1 MDVATQCNEVI
12 DRCLATYHYNVQ
24 TYDQIGRLYT
34 KPNAPAIWIDVG
46 LFDLELKDYAYTDYT
61 SQQNRLMHAHQGLLR
76 FLWQDEND
84 LLAQF
89 ELFLVE
95 HSYKHDLKNFG
106 ANRSDDHIDPTPP
119 EYNFAY
125 YFEEVFGSK
134 YIYALEPEREYY
146 DRGGHRRFIDYWL
159 TTTER
164 SIAIELNGEQY
175 HHPLATGKKQYRSQL
190 FKQNSLVADGTLVY
204 RWSNRGMADNERFK
218 EQLREYFGER
228 QTFAASPRF
237 TAQRAV
243 SFKLYEHQAQVISRI
258 SEERADG
265 KDTFLVVLPTGT
277 GKTEVLIEDFISQF
291 NIGTVTNLLVI
302 MPTRDLKQQTLTRF
316 QKHVSNLRVGENAF
330 DTDLQ
335 VVVQTSAYLT
345 RHFSAIPSDRFGYI
359 AVDEAHHAVAYGL
372 RRVLEHF
379 NPQVLLGL
387 TATDQRLD
395 QQKLE
400 EVFGS
405 YKVDLSL
412 EQAIEQGIVPPI
424 RVFRLQSNID
434 LSEVRFNGR
443 DFLKQDLHRTVL
455 IPSRDQLIADL
466 LVEHFNEPLLA
477 NTPVKQGVVFCV
489 DIEHAQRM
497 AACLNAS
504 GISAQAVSGGDRA
517 GLERYKKGEIRFL
530 CACDLI
536 NEGWDAPQTSILI
549 MARPTMSK
557 VVYMQQLGR
566 GTRRSAGKEALYVID
581 VVDSYGAI
589 LQPWSV
595 HNLFQLGHYQPF
607 ANAINPLGLSPNHE
621 LLMLNQLYEY
631 TQRIEPINV
640 FNFEREFGDLLN
652 EEQLAR
658 ELFISTSTVKNWLKK
673 GEITAA
679 KSIPFGRSQLYYFSM
694 EQLAD
699 IRSRKGI
706 KPRTEASRR
715 DDFFEFLEQ
724 RDYTFSYKIVF
735 LLSFIEL
742 CNERGEV
749 ELPALTR
756 HYQDFYIQLLN
767 THGHA
772 EKAKNPLNELSNL
785 ENAAYMT
792 RSLLQNP
799 FEKFERKRF
808 VYHCKDLNLVGF
820 DPVLW
825 EKLDAADLQ
834 RVRQQYLEDARE
846 YFGKLGIELEHLS
859 TSGSKVD
866 LKHL

>member
-1 MDVATQCNEVI
+1 MDVATNCHTVI
-12 DRCLATYHYNVQ
+12 DRCLATYHYSLQ
-24 TYDQIGRLYT
+24 TTDHIGHLYT

-46 LFDLELKDYAYTDYT
+46 LFDLELNEYAYTDYT
-61 SQQNRLMHAHQGLLR
+61 SKQNSLMHFHQGLLR
-76 FLWQDEND
+76 FLWQDQDD
-84 LLAQF
+84 LNEQL

-95 HSYKHDLKNFG
+95 HNSEHHLKNFG
-106 ANRSDDHIDPTPP
+106 ANRADDHIDPTPP

-134 YIYALEPEREYY
+134 YLYALEPEREYY
-146 DRGGHRRFIDYWL
+146 DRSGHRRFIDYWL

-164 SIAIELNGEQY
+164 GIAIELNGEQY

-190 FKQNSLVADGTLVY
+190 FKQNSLVADGVLVY

-243 SFKLYEHQAQVISRI
+243 SFKLYDHQAQVISRI

-291 NIGTVTNLLVI
+291 NVGTVTNLLVI
-302 MPTRDLKQQTLTRF
+302 VPTRDLKRQTLGRF
-316 QKHVSNLRVGENAF
+316 EKHVSNLRVGEDAF

-345 RHFSAIPSDRFGYI
+345 RHFSAVPSNRFGYI

-412 EQAIEQGIVPPI
+412 EQAIEKGIVPPI

-443 DFLKQDLHRTVL
+443 DFLKQDLNKTVL
-455 IPSRDQLIADL
+455 IPSRDQLVADL
-466 LVEHFNEPLLA
+466 LVEHFNEPLVA
-477 NTPVKQGVVFCV
+477 NTPLKQGVVFCV
-489 DIEHAQRM
+489 DIKHAQRM

-504 GISAQAVSGGDRA
+504 GISAQAVSGTDRA
-517 GLERYKKGEIRFL
+517 GLERYKAGEIRFL

-536 NEGWDAPQTSILI
+536 NEGWDAPQTSILV

-557 VVYMQQLGR
+557 VMYMQQLGR
-566 GTRRSAGKEALYVID
+566 GTRRFAGKEALYVID

-595 HNLFQLGHYQPF
+595 HNLFQLNQYQPF
-607 ANAINPLGLSPNHE
+607 ANVINPLGLSPNHE

-631 TQRIEPINV
+631 TRRIEPINV

-658 ELFISTSTVKNWLKK
+658 ELFISTDTVKKWLRK
-673 GEITAA
+673 GDITAA
-679 KSIPFGRSQLYYFSM
+679 KSIPFGRSQLHYFSL

-699 IRSRKGI
+699 IRTRKGI

-735 LLSFIEL
+735 LLSFIDL

-749 ELPALTR
+749 ELPTLTR
-756 HYQDFYIQLLN
+756 RYQDFYIQLLN
-767 THGHA
+767 THGRV

-785 ENAAYMT
+785 ENPVYMT

-825 EKLDAADLQ
+825 DKLNAADLQ
-834 RVRQQYLEDARE
+834 RVKQQYLEDARE
-846 YFGKLGIELEHLS
+846 YFGKLGITLEQN
-859 TSGSKVD
+859 D
-866 LKHL
+866 LDALAQR

>member
-12 DRCLATYHYNVQ
+12 DRCLATYHYNMQ
-24 TYDQIGRLYT
+24 THDQIGRLYT

-76 FLWQDEND
+76 FVWQDESD

-95 HSYKHDLKNFG
+95 HSSKHDLKNFG

-146 DRGGHRRFIDYWL
+146 DRGGHRRFVDFWL

-291 NIGTVTNLLVI
+291 NVGSVTNLLVI
-302 MPTRDLKQQTLTRF
+302 VPTRDLKQQTLTRF
-316 QKHVSNLRVGENAF
+316 QKHVSNLRVGEDAF

-477 NTPVKQGVVFCV
+477 NTPLKQGVVFCV

-504 GISAQAVSGGDRA
+504 GISAQAVSGTDRA

-566 GTRRSAGKEALYVID
+566 GTRRFADKEALYVID

-595 HNLFQLGHYQPF
+595 HNLFQLSHYQPY
-607 ANAINPLGLSPNHE
+607 ANVINPLGLSPNHE
-621 LLMLNQLYEY
+621 LLILNQLYEY

-652 EEQLAR
+652 EEQLSR

-679 KSIPFGRSQLYYFSM
+679 KSIPFGRSQLHYFSL

-699 IRSRKGI
+699 IRTRKGI

-834 RVRQQYLEDARE
+834 RVRQQYLEDAQE

-866 LKHL
+866 LKQL

>member
-1 MDVATQCNEVI
+1 MDVATHCHTVI
-12 DRCLATYHYNVQ
+12 DRCLATYHYSLHTSDHV
-24 TYDQIGRLYT
+24 GHLYT

-46 LFDLELKDYAYTDYT
+46 LFDLELNEYAYTDYT
-61 SQQNRLMHAHQGLLR
+61 SQQNSLMHSHQGLLR
-76 FLWQDEND
+76 FLWQDQDD
-84 LLAQF
+84 LNEQL

-95 HSYKHDLKNFG
+95 HNSEHHLKNFG
-106 ANRSDDHIDPTPP
+106 ANRADDHIDPTPP

-134 YIYALEPEREYY
+134 YLYALEPEREYY

-164 SIAIELNGEQY
+164 GIAIELNGEQY

-190 FKQNSLVADGTLVY
+190 FKQNSLVADGVLVY

-228 QTFAASPRF
+228 QQFAASPRF
-237 TAQRAV
+237 TAQRAL
-243 SFKLYEHQAQVISRI
+243 SFKLYDHQAQVISRI
-258 SEERADG
+258 SEERAVG

-291 NIGTVTNLLVI
+291 NVGTVTNLLVI
-302 MPTRDLKQQTLTRF
+302 VPTRDLKRQTLERF
-316 QKHVSNLRVGENAF
+316 QKHVSNLRVGEDAF

-345 RHFSAIPSDRFGYI
+345 RHFSAVPSNRFGYI

-412 EQAIEQGIVPPI
+412 EQAIEKGIVPPI
-424 RVFRLQSNID
+424 RVFRLESNID
-434 LSEVRFNGR
+434 LSAVRFNGS
-443 DFLKQDLHRTVL
+443 DFLKQDLNKTVL
-455 IPSRDQLIADL
+455 IPSRDQLVADL

-477 NTPVKQGVVFCV
+477 NTPLKQGVVFCV
-489 DIEHAQRM
+489 DIKHAQRM

-504 GISAQAVSGGDRA
+504 GISAQAVSGSDRT
-517 GLERYKKGEIRFL
+517 GLERYKSGEIRFL

-536 NEGWDAPQTSILI
+536 NEGWDAPQTSILV

-595 HNLFQLGHYQPF
+595 HNLFQLNQYQPF
-607 ANAINPLGLSPNHE
+607 ANVINPLGLSPNHE

-631 TQRIEPINV
+631 TRRIEPINV

-658 ELFISTSTVKNWLKK
+658 ELFISTDTVKNWLKK
-673 GEITAA
+673 GDITAA
-679 KSIPFGRSQLYYFSM
+679 KSIPFGRSQLHYFTTD
-694 EQLAD
+694 QLAE
-699 IRSRKGI
+699 IRISKNI

-715 DDFFEFLEQ
+715 DDFFEFIEQ

-756 HYQDFYIQLLN
+756 RYQDFYIQLHKKN
-767 THGHA
+767 GRV
-772 EKAKNPLNELSNL
+772 EKAKNPLSELKNL
-785 ENAAYMT
+785 EDAAYMT

-825 EKLDAADLQ
+825 DKLDAADLQ
-834 RVRQQYLEDARE
+834 RIKQQYLEDARE
-846 YFGKLGIELEHLS
+846 YFGKLGIELEQS
-859 TSGSKVD
+859 DFVRN
-866 LKHL
+866 